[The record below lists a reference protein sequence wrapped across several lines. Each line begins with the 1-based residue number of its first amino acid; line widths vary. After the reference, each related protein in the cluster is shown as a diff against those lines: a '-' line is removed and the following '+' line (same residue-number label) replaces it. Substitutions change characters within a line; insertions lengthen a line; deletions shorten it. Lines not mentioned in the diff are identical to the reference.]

1 MKRNLS
7 WKETAVPDPVAI
19 TSRLDHRRP
28 AGRSAAPAVLHEL
41 DQHEQTMEVEVIPEP
56 GHEPA
61 RQRELVRS
69 QQRRGWLAFA
79 RRG

>member
-1 MKRNLS
+1 MKRNSS

-41 DQHEQTMEVEVIPEP
+41 DQHEQTMEVEAIPQP
-56 GHEPA
+56 GHE
-61 RQRELVRS
+61 LVLLLGLGS
-69 QQRRGWLAFA
+69 SNSANRRRANA
-79 RRG
+79 SS